1 MDGEGAMKMFPRFT
15 LEADFNGEKE
25 FSIRKP
31 GICSGGGPSSEQKA
45 AAASQANVNNSLVAQ
60 GNENQRRVNENM
72 DLIKPYATSRLNG
85 GLPFFNALTDYNSG
99 TTARAFQPARAAL
112 ERRLS
117 SFGILPS
124 GFAEGARRDLDTS
137 QAHAFDDSM
146 INNLIMNEQAKSD
159 ASRVLTNQAQ
169 VLNPLGYYSGAQQGN
184 NSIMNAPL
192 QRPGLAGLIGGAV
205 GGASKA
211 FFG

>member
-1 MDGEGAMKMFPRFT
+1 MKMFPRFT
-15 LEADFNGEKE
+15 LEAEFNCEAE
-25 FSIRKP
+25 FSIRRP
-31 GICSGGGPSSEQKA
+31 GICSGGGPAPEQRA
-45 AAASQANVNNSLVAQ
+45 AAASQANVNNQLVSQ
-60 GNENQRRVNENM
+60 GNDNQRRVNENM

-99 TTARAFQPARAAL
+99 TISRSFQPARMTL
-112 ERRLS
+112 EKRLS
-117 SFGILPS
+117 GYGSLPS
-124 GFAEGARRDLDTS
+124 GFAEGARRDLDVS

-146 INNLIMNEQAKSD
+146 VNNLLMNEQAKSD
-159 ASRVLTNQAQ
+159 AARVLTNQAQ

-184 NSIMNAPL
+184 NSIMQAPL
-192 QRPGLAGLIGGAV
+192 QRPGLAGLIGGVA